1 MHCDCDRNNKFYMV
15 QLIEERGRYKV
26 FRKWG
31 RVGAKT
37 PQVAYQC
44 VPGSTGNP

>member
-1 MHCDCDRNNKFYMV
+1 MV

-37 PQVAYQC
+37 PQVPSPLPDHRYAMNVRY
-44 VPGSTGNP
+44 